1 MVVLSNMLSSH
12 DCCGSDQ
19 AQIPVHLHLHTIPI
33 PNPREW
39 LWLGLY
45 GESPLEILGDLPWNH
60 HEWSTK
66 KSVLYLQDSPL
77 RIVVGPPFHSDLPGN
92 NPLLYEDWAISD
104 LFRDKRHRQRS
115 LISIIVFQ
123 LKTLLT
129 HITHVWSI
137 PQCSDYHPSVK
148 QLDCLSQSLSYH
160 HPTRMLRNL
169 IPSCIIRIN
178 GQGASPVIR
187 YKLWHARWG
196 EAGWPLTS
204 WPRDT
209 RPHIVTMSR
218 ASDRKWA
225 GVTSSRGII
234 QHEARRQ

>member
-1 MVVLSNMLSSH
+1 M
-12 DCCGSDQ
+12 
-19 AQIPVHLHLHTIPI
+19 
-33 PNPREW
+33 E
-39 LWLGLY
+39 
-45 GESPLEILGDLPWNH
+45 
-60 HEWSTK
+60 
-66 KSVLYLQDSPL
+66 
-77 RIVVGPPFHSDLPGN
+77 RISEYYSGPGN

-218 ASDRKWA
+218 CHEPQTGSEPGWHQA
-225 GVTSSRGII
+225 GELSS
-234 QHEARRQ
+234 